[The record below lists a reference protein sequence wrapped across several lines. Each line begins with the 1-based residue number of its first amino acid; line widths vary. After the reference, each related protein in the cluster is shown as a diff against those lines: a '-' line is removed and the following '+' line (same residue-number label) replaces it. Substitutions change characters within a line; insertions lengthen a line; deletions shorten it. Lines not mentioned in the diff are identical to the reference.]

1 MTKIVV
7 FGGPRGVRNGTFP
20 TFYND
25 LTKKTR
31 GPKKPRF
38 SEANMRSKNFIY
50 VTRRAQDASGD
61 DPRGI
66 FFESKFD
73 LNIEDFSDRIFIDF

>member
-1 MTKIVV
+1 MPITEINLKKKAKIVV

-31 GPKKPRF
+31 GPKKGRF
-38 SEANMRSKNFIY
+38 SEANMGQI
-50 VTRRAQDASGD
+50 
-61 DPRGI
+61 
-66 FFESKFD
+66 
-73 LNIEDFSDRIFIDF
+73 